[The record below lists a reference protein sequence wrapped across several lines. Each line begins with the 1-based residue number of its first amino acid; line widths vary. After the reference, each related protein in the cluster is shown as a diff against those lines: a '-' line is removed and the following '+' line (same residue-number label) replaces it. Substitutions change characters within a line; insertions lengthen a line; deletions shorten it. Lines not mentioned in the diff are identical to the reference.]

1 MTELEILKNFRDIL
15 RSQIAG
21 LYDQEIVDLDFVRE
35 LCTDLGE
42 TIGQIYLIE
51 NHKRVA

>member
-1 MTELEILKNFRDIL
+1 MTELEMLKIYREIL
-15 RSQIAG
+15 RSRIADF
-21 LYDQEIVDLDFVRE
+21 YDQEIVDINFVRE